1 MKILGWR
8 FERWKEYKD
17 ETVREAELVAE
28 RGELKRQI
36 ANLSGQVKD
45 LSAKVKTPFIDAD
58 LGDPIPIGSE
68 ARKLYVATVAG
79 LHKDILE
86 PKLKFIIANI
96 HKAMEEE
103 GNTDKINNMWVGA
116 IYCARELLRWGDRM
130 VNEQV
135 ANQNNQK

>member
-1 MKILGWR
+1 LI
-8 FERWKEYKD
+8 
-17 ETVREAELVAE
+17 AE
-28 RGELKRQI
+28 RIALKKQV
-36 ANLSGQVKD
+36 AYLSDQVFE
-45 LSAKVKTPFIDAD
+45 LSAKVKTPFVDAD

-135 ANQNNQK
+135 ANQTNSK